1 MIRRSSN
8 GVGANDLGR
17 MRRPAAAGVVIVAS
31 LTLLVAACTGEG
43 PGEDRPQGPGGVEVL
58 GGAGSVSV
66 SGVVEGYG
74 SELYFPET
82 YQSANLAVGAD
93 LRDIR
98 AHLAKA
104 VGGGEVD
111 WAAVSA
117 IYEDGANGP
126 GPLAALGPAG
136 LVVIVRDAIAGEGRS
151 AGISDNARRQIVDR
165 GIQGQMF
172 LLGHAALDAAE
183 GRMAAGDGAGAT
195 AAVDE
200 AWAYV
205 SGERDANGAPNNGL
219 LVTGTAREE
228 DFLLQGRVARP
239 LEASLF
245 QAQLASQ
252 EGQDERFEEYVGRSR
267 AHLNTILYLSALR
280 TARVLAGDTRADRE
294 VHLAEAWGFFQPIR
308 PMIEAVAPEAARL
321 VEEAFSRDAEEE
333 FPAALTEDV
342 YAALNEPAVLAAL
355 EIPEAFQFVSPSR

>member
-1 MIRRSSN
+1 MSTHRCNRDASR
-8 GVGANDLGR
+8 GLGR
-17 MRRPAAAGVVIVAS
+17 LRRPVAAGVVVLAS
-31 LTLLVAACTGEG
+31 LTLVLAACTGDG

-74 SELYFPET
+74 AELYFPAT
-82 YQSANLAVGAD
+82 DQSANLALGAD

-104 VGGGEVD
+104 VGGGEVE
-111 WAAVSA
+111 WAAVRA

-126 GPLAALGPAG
+126 AALGPAD
-136 LVVIVRDAIAGEGRS
+136 LVAIVRDAIAGDGRS
-151 AGISDNARRQIVDR
+151 AGLSDNARRQIVDR

-172 LLGHAALDAAE
+172 ALAHAALDAAE
-183 GRMAAGDGAGAT
+183 ARMAASDGAGAT
-195 AAVDE
+195 SAVDE

-205 SGERDANGAPNNGL
+205 SGQRDANGAPNNGL

-245 QAQLASQ
+245 QAQLAAQ
-252 EGQDERFEEYVGRSR
+252 EGQDDRFEEHVGRSR

-280 TARVLAGDTRADRE
+280 TARVLAGDTRAADRQ

-308 PMIEAVAPEAARL
+308 TLIEAVAPAAARR
-321 VEEAFSRDAEEE
+321 VEQAFSRDAEEE

-355 EIPEAFQFVSPSR
+355 DIPEAFRFASPSR

>member
-1 MIRRSSN
+1 
-8 GVGANDLGR
+8 
-17 MRRPAAAGVVIVAS
+17 MRRPVAAGVVIVAS
-31 LTLLVAACTGEG
+31 LALLVAACTGEG

-74 SELYFPET
+74 DELYFPET
-82 YQSANLAVGAD
+82 DQSANLAVGAD

-98 AHLAKA
+98 SHLAKA

-117 IYEDGANGP
+117 IYEDGENGP
-126 GPLAALGPAG
+126 APLAVLGPAD
-136 LVVIVRDAIAGEGRS
+136 LVAIVRDAIAGEGRA
-151 AGISDNARRQIVDR
+151 AGISDNARRQIADR

-172 LLGHAALDAAE
+172 LLGHAALDVAE
-183 GRMAAGDGAGAT
+183 ARMAAGDGAGAA

-245 QAQLASQ
+245 QARLASQ
-252 EGQDERFEEYVGRSR
+252 EGQDTRFQEYVGRSR

-280 TARVLAGDTRADRE
+280 TARVLAGDTRAADRE

-308 PMIEAVAPEAARL
+308 PMIEAAAPDAARL

-355 EIPEAFQFVSPSR
+355 DIPEAFQFASPSR

>member
-1 MIRRSSN
+1 MRRS
-8 GVGANDLGR
+8 
-17 MRRPAAAGVVIVAS
+17 AAAATVIAVG
-31 LTLLVAACTGEG
+31 LTLLVAACTSEG

-74 SELYFPET
+74 AELYLPET
-82 YQSANLAVGAD
+82 DQSANLAAGAD

-104 VGGGEVD
+104 VGDGEVD

-126 GPLAALGPAG
+126 QPLATLGPAG
-136 LVVIVRDAIAGEGRS
+136 LVAIVRDAIVGEGRS

-172 LLGHAALDAAE
+172 LLGHAALDDAE
-183 GRMAAGDGAGAT
+183 ARMDAGDQAGAT
-195 AAVDE
+195 EAIDE

-205 SGERDANGAPNNGL
+205 SGKRDANGAPNNGL

-252 EGQDERFEEYVGRSR
+252 EGQVGRFEEQVHRSR

-280 TARVLAGDTRADRE
+280 TARVLAGDTRAADRE
-294 VHLAEAWGFFQPIR
+294 VHLAEGWGFFQPIR

-333 FPAALTEDV
+333 FPAALTEAV

-355 EIPEAFQFVSPSR
+355 GIPEAFQFASPSR